1 MSNLLD
7 LSAKEILRKEILQL
21 CFEAAPAGCSMDVL
35 KAAFSH
41 GGLEDAGELEKQV
54 GYLEAK
60 GMVSTNKVENRVLK
74 ISRTIVKITAAGI
87 DLLEGNAEQVKGIG
101 V

>member
-21 CFEAAPAGCSMDVL
+21 CFEAAPEGCSMDVL
-35 KAAFSH
+35 KAALSH